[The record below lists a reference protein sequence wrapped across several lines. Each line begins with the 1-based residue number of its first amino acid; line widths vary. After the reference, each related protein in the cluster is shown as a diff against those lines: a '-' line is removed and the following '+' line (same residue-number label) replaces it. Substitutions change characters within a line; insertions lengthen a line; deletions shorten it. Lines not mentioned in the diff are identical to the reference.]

1 MRRFAHYSFVVSLV
15 WLTFVV
21 AISFVEA
28 PAKFEALQIKDTTV
42 VTPALQHALA
52 IGHVV
57 FHRLNR
63 IEWVCCAFSWLLL
76 LPIRVVRTLGSVAL
90 LALATAVL
98 AFQTWA
104 LYPTMDAR
112 VAEILVGRMPPP
124 SSYHVWFVV
133 GEVVKVITLGVLA
146 AAQVQAF
153 ARAVLSD

>member
-1 MRRFAHYSFVVSLV
+1 MRRLALYSFVVSLV
-15 WLTFVV
+15 WLSFVV

-28 PAKFEALQIKDTTV
+28 PAKFQALNIEDTSK

-63 IEWVCCAFSWLLL
+63 IEWLCCAFSWFLVLR
-76 LPIRVVRTLGSVAL
+76 IRVVRTKGSLILLGAATVI
-90 LALATAVL
+90 LAV
-98 AFQTWA
+98 QTWG
-104 LYPTMDAR
+104 LYPALDLR
-112 VAEILVGRMPPP
+112 VAEVLAGRTPAEASHHLVFI
-124 SSYHVWFVV
+124 VL
-133 GEVVKVITLGVLA
+133 EVVKVLCLGVLA